1 MLKKNPYRNKKSL
14 DFALAL
20 TGRLEIKRTVTQGGA
35 EYRFALGCYVPTL
48 QAGIFVSLRVLRG
61 KNNAGNRTTSVLR
74 PAILVGL
81 CSTSATIPSKGEVT
95 GYNAVLIQWNVVL
108 ISLQHCTDSLQ
119 RRTDSVERC
128 TDSVERSTDFT
139 ATLH

>member
-1 MLKKNPYRNKKSL
+1 VLKKNPYRNKKSL

-95 GYNAVLIQWNVVL
+95 GYNAVLGRYNAALIHWNVAL
-108 ISLQHCTDSLQ
+108 ISLQRCTDSLQ

-128 TDSVERSTDFT
+128 TDFT
-139 ATLH
+139 ATLY